1 VKSVAKLAIIL
12 LLSPGLLAAQAQSGQ
27 KPSNDQTEKPAYE
40 QPADTN
46 VGDSNVTLTPAPVQD
61 KDKAAASEPSAKAKP
76 KAPAA
81 YPIMSTA
88 AKNRARQLYDYF
100 ARGQSAQLYAA
111 FSSGMKKGS
120 TEARLTTVSRQ
131 MNTKLGNPGETMGE
145 TYMPSLTQP
154 ATVYARMT
162 KYSKAKSPIVVVVAV
177 NEQGELD
184 SLQIVPVQDPPADQ
198 YADYQDKVKLHLPFD
213 GAWMVAQGGRRV
225 FDNAFASTDDDR
237 YTVGFMFL
245 KDNRPFDGEGKKN
258 EDYFC
263 YGQPVLAPAAGT
275 VVQIVNGV
283 ADHQPG
289 KGTDVISH
297 GNYVVISHGNNEY
310 SMLPYLKNGSL
321 KVRNGARVKQ
331 GDPVGECGDSGSSY
345 APHVEYRLQNTRGF
359 PLPVTLPA
367 QFVDYTA
374 NGKEVAAGEPV
385 RGQMV
390 SNKPSTPA
398 VETAEKPK

>member
-1 VKSVAKLAIIL
+1 MKSVAKLAILL

-27 KPSNDQTEKPAYE
+27 KPSNAQPEQPAYE

-46 VGDSNVTLTPAPVQD
+46 VGDSDVTFAPAPAQE
-61 KDKAAASEPSAKAKP
+61 KAAGSDTAEKSKP
-76 KAPAA
+76 AAPAP

-88 AKNRARQLYDYF
+88 AKNRARQLYELF
-100 ARGQSAQLYAA
+100 MHGQSAQLYAA
-111 FSSGMKKGS
+111 FSPRMKKS
-120 TEARLTTVSRQ
+120 SSEARLTTVSRQ
-131 MNTKLGNPGETMGE
+131 MGAKLGTPGETLGE
-145 TYMPSLTQP
+145 TYMPSLSQP
-154 ATVYARMT
+154 VTVYARMI
-162 KYSKAKSPIVVVVAV
+162 KYSKSKAPIVVAIAV

-184 SLQIVPVQDPPADQ
+184 SLQIVPILDPPKDQ

-225 FDNAFASTDDDR
+225 FDSAFVASDDDR
-237 YTVGFMFL
+237 YTISFMLL
-245 KDNRPFDGEGKKN
+245 KDGRPFEGDGKKN
-258 EDYFC
+258 QDFFC

-275 VVQIVNGV
+275 VMQIVNGV
-283 ADHQPG
+283 PDHAPG
-289 KGTDVISH
+289 KAGDAMSH
-297 GNYVVISHGNNEY
+297 GNYVVIGHGNNEY

-331 GDPVGECGDSGSSY
+331 GDVIGECGNSGSSF

-359 PLPVTLPA
+359 PLPSTLPA

-374 NGKEVAAGEPV
+374 DGKEVASGEPV

-390 SNKPSTPA
+390 SNKAKEPA